1 VRLLPK
7 ALAALLV
14 AASLGCHAQVPP
26 AGGKT
31 LSPELARRVEILL
44 RSRTKVPPNFL
55 VAVGAREPSEIPG
68 FNTVNVTITSDTGQK
83 FKPIPFLLS
92 TDGKTMAQF
101 SKFDISN
108 NPRDLVSAA
117 GRPTRGGPTS
127 APVQIVVFDDLECP
141 FCAKMH
147 EQLFPAM
154 LQRYGDKVSV
164 VYKDYPISQHPW
176 AMRAAVDVNCLA
188 AQNASAY
195 WNDIDYVHAHAGE
208 YGGAEHSLA
217 KANDSLDQL
226 ALEEGKKQNVNAP
239 ELQAC
244 IKKQDET
251 AIRASM
257 ALGEKLEVDATPV
270 LFINGEKLEGA
281 YPLQD
286 VYRMI
291 DGALVAAGQTPPP
304 PYVPAAPAPA
314 AETPA
319 GAAKTG
325 S

>member
-1 VRLLPK
+1 M
-7 ALAALLV
+7 
-14 AASLGCHAQVPP
+14 
-26 AGGKT
+26 
-31 LSPELARRVEILL
+31 EILL
-44 RSRTKVPPNFL
+44 RSRTKVPPNFQ
-55 VAVGAREPSEIPG
+55 VAVDSREPSDVPG
-68 FNTVNVTITSDTGQK
+68 FDTVNVVITSDTGQK
-83 FKPIPFLLS
+83 FKAIPFLLS

-101 SKFDISN
+101 SKFDISKD
-108 NPRDLVSAA
+108 PRELVSAA
-117 GRPTRGGPTS
+117 GRPTRGGTSS

-141 FCAKMH
+141 YCAKMH

-164 VYKDYPISQHPW
+164 VYKDFPISQHPW

-188 AQNASAY
+188 AQNGAAY

-208 YGGAEHSLA
+208 YGGPEHSLT

-226 ALEEGKKQNVNAP
+226 ALDEAKKQNLNTP

-257 ALGEKLEVDATPV
+257 TLGEKLEVDATPV

-281 YPLQD
+281 YPIED

-291 DGALVAAGQTPPP
+291 DGALVAAGKTPPS
-304 PYVPAAPAPA
+304 PYVPATPTTAPQAPA
-314 AETPA
+314 A
-319 GAAKTG
+319 AAKPA